1 MFHSF
6 LRAIVATAAIGLLLQ
21 FNTGCGQHTR
31 PEDTQAYKDSVAAA
45 KLEAEMAQYDRYWND
60 YARFLGG
67 MPPLPGSKLDS
78 LEKTPEAAAHRKA
91 FDDIWARKEKN
102 LLSDLNVWSQ
112 KELPTEYKDTRTAF
126 YPFSGADFLTINN
139 IYPYATQ
146 YVLFGL
152 EKEGITP
159 EIKKMPQAKLQSNLT
174 NLQFSMRHVMSVSF
188 YKTLE
193 MSKDLHTL
201 ELSGTTP
208 HLLAFMSRTG
218 HQILDVN
225 YIRVTPQGTLEKLA
239 KSLHQ
244 TPMGDT
250 TVTGIMIDF
259 RKDKSPK
266 RTLVYLSVNVQNP
279 YMIMGHQ
286 KGFIRF
292 IESLKPTSTYI
303 KAASYL
309 MYGYDFSQ
317 IKDLIQGVSETI
329 LQDDS
334 GMPLRTFDTKVWDL
348 KFYGRYTHPI
358 DLFAS
363 KYQADLFKVYQD
375 TTIKPLSFGIGYMF
389 TKGTSN
395 LMIAR
400 KRPPAPPPVP
410 TKADSVKSAA
420 IPPPNEKK

>member
-1 MFHSF
+1 M
-6 LRAIVATAAIGLLLQ
+6 RALAIAVAVIFLLQ
-21 FNTGCGQHTR
+21 FNTGCGQNKR
-31 PEDTQAYKDSVAAA
+31 AEDSQAYQDSVAAA
-45 KLEAEMAQYDRYWND
+45 KLEADMAKYDRYWDD

-67 MPPLPGSKLDS
+67 MPPLQGSKLDS
-78 LEKTPEAAAHRKA
+78 LERTPEAIAHRKA
-91 FDDIWARKEKN
+91 FDEIWARKEKN
-102 LLSDLNVWSQ
+102 LLSDLALWSQ
-112 KELPTEYKDTRTAF
+112 KELPTEYKNTRTAF
-126 YPFSGADFLTINN
+126 YPFSGADFLTINT
-139 IYPYATQ
+139 IYPVAEQ

-159 EIKKMPQAKLQSNLT
+159 EIKKMPQAKLQVNLT
-174 NLQFSMRHVMSVSF
+174 NLQFSMRHVMSVTF

-218 HQILDVN
+218 HRILDVN
-225 YIRVTPQGTLEKLA
+225 HVRVTPQGQLEKMA

-259 RKDKSPK
+259 RKDKGPK
-266 RTLVYLSVNVQNP
+266 RTLVYLSVNVQNQ
-279 YMIMGHQ
+279 YMNMGHQ
-286 KGFIRF
+286 QRAFVRYIRG
-292 IESLKPTSTYI
+292 LKPTSTYI

-317 IKDLIQGVSETI
+317 IKDLIQDVSETI

-334 GMPLRTFDTKVWDL
+334 GMPLRAYDTKMWDL
-348 KFYGRYTHPI
+348 KFYGRYTRPI

-363 KYQADLFKVYQD
+363 KYQPDLFKVYQD
-375 TTIKPLSFGIGYMF
+375 TTIKPLGFGIGYMF
-389 TKGTSN
+389 AKGSSN

-400 KRPPAPPPVP
+400 KKAPAPTPAP

-420 IPPPNEKK
+420 VPPPAEKK